1 MVLRARKAWKKK
13 IKVGASF
20 IYFDHDYPYEIV
32 KKRKE
37 YTAIKKLLKEKNIW
51 FQRRKIS
58 RLRELL
64 GWLPGKGNG
73 LVTAMRAKDKLQG
86 FQRDPVV

>member
-58 RLRELL
+58 RMQCCDFESFWA
-64 GWLPGKGNG
+64 GYQGKAT
-73 LVTAMRAKDKLQG
+73 V
-86 FQRDPVV
+86 